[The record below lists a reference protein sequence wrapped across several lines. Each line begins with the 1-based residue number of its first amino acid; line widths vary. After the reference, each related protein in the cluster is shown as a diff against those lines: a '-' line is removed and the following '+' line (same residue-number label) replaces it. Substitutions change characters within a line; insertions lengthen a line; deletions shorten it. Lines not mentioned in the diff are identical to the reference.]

1 MMQAVRRF
9 LDHLALY
16 LPAVLMALFALGS
29 WWLVRSL
36 PSILAEPKT
45 KQVRHEPDYF
55 LEEFSVKSFDSA
67 GRLVRQMSGTHA
79 QHYPDT
85 DMLDI
90 QTVVMR
96 GENKEGQAVTAR
108 ADRALATGDGNLVT
122 LKGNVQ
128 FTQPASIENGK
139 QKPALEVRSQEI
151 TAYVKEERMIS
162 DVPVEIRRGSDLFT
176 ADRMQLNSKTGEYEL
191 MGKVRGVVH
200 AMPR

>member
-1 MMQAVRRF
+1 MMNAIRRF
-9 LDHLALY
+9 LDRLALY

-55 LEEFSVKSFDSA
+55 LEEFSVKSFDSS
-67 GRLVRQMSGTHA
+67 GRLARQLSGRHA

-85 DMLDI
+85 DILDLRS
-90 QTVVMR
+90 VVMR
-96 GENKEGQAVTAR
+96 GESNEGKPVTAN
-108 ADRALATGDGNLVT
+108 ADRALATGDGKLVT
-122 LKGNVQ
+122 LKGNAQ
-128 FTQPASIENGK
+128 ITQPASSENGK

-151 TAYVKEERMIS
+151 IAYVKEERMIS
-162 DVPVEIRRGSDLFT
+162 EVPVEIRRGLDLFT

-200 AMPR
+200 ATPR

>member
-1 MMQAVRRF
+1 
-9 LDHLALY
+9 
-16 LPAVLMALFALGS
+16 
-29 WWLVRSL
+29 
-36 PSILAEPKT
+36 
-45 KQVRHEPDYF
+45 
-55 LEEFSVKSFDSA
+55 
-67 GRLVRQMSGTHA
+67 MSGTHA

-108 ADRALATGDGNLVT
+108 ADQALATGDGNLVT